1 MAEKT
6 TSIKTYG
13 QKPYYDNFDETK
25 NYQRILYRPGHPVQA
40 RELTQ
45 MQTALQAQLD
55 RLGQYNFKNGS
66 RVLDGKVTLNVN
78 YDYIKIKATHNSQAV
93 ANFIDNLKGTTLT
106 GAGATVKAKIVE
118 VVPAST
124 TGGFDTLYVT
134 YQQNGSDTTTSK
146 FVADEVLTSDGAGT
160 HPVAVAASSDSP
172 IGLGSAVRIEQGV
185 YFISGNFVYV
195 PAESLFLDYY
205 TNTPDYIVGLKV
217 TESIATSADD
227 TTLNDNAQG
236 TTNEAAPGANRYK
249 ITTGLI
255 KQPLALS
262 SRTENQYIALMEVE
276 GGKAKVDRTDKT
288 LDTELS
294 NRLARRTKE
303 ESGDYTV
310 DVLQLNVREHLD
322 NESGNNGYLTSGNGG
337 DANKIALGVEP
348 GVAYVSG
355 YRVENANTNYVE
367 ANKPRG
373 ANALAHENAEQI
385 SIFVGNYVK
394 VNEALMQGIPDTAGY
409 TTVSLFSENI
419 TTGQSTVIGS
429 ARVRGIEDDAASGV
443 KRLFLFDIEM
453 TGSNNFSSVL
463 SVKDSASGNTDGTD
477 FRADINGTAQLFNT
491 GNNGLVFRTP
501 YNAVK
506 STMAI
511 NDAGVI
517 QSTSDMIYTVK
528 KRFTTNTNSSGVA
541 TFSAGSDSF
550 ANIPTSG
557 FIYADIGG
565 TPVTKQI
572 GANSSWYTNSG
583 SSIAI
588 NFATAY
594 GASATTFT
602 NVQFVCDVQKS
613 NIDPKR
619 KNKQTD
625 GSVSAS
631 ALGTVDGVANSL
643 SLGKADILK
652 VKTIVDANGTDVK
665 DRFIIDNG
673 QRDNFYDLGK
683 IILKEGQTNPGNV
696 AVTFDY
702 YTHTGTGDYFS
713 VDSYITDRTNASQ
726 TATQYEEIPSFRSG
740 LLGKV
745 ELRDALDF
753 RPRINDAGT
762 GFTGSGGY
770 APEPISNGTIVTTD
784 IQYHLPRIDKLVFTK
799 AGKFKII
806 EGIPSEIPVEPET
819 PEDSLELYKIGFSPY
834 VFDINKHIHPF
845 YKDNRRYTM
854 NDIGSLDKRIK
865 NLEYY
870 TSLSL
875 LEQSAADVQL
885 LDDDGDVRLKNG
897 FIVDS
902 FKNHKIGDTN
912 NVDYKASIDKRN
924 SVLRPKFDERNVNLI
939 PDGTQPSSACVK
951 NGSIVT
957 LPFTEVEEIN
967 QPYASFVSNVNP
979 YNVFMWGG
987 QIELSPESDE
997 WKETDVRPAII
1008 IDDSE
1013 AYDQFVQMAEEQG
1026 ILGTV
1031 WNEWETNWTGVDVEE
1046 NSFRNEGGDPRG
1058 NFWNRFG
1065 GQSETTQQ
1073 VITTTSHQSRT
1084 GINTEV
1090 AFDTVQRSNGSKV
1103 VEVNFVP
1110 FIRSR
1115 EIQFKAQLMKPN
1127 TKVYAFFDGVAVAD
1141 YVREESSFTE
1151 FSDKS
1156 NVLTH
1161 EGETVHPDGAGLL
1174 TTDAS
1179 GEVIG
1184 SFIIPRNDVL
1194 KFATGV
1200 REFRLSDSSSNNRTQ
1215 ETTFA
1220 EVQYHAQGLLESV
1233 QETIIST
1240 KVPKLV
1246 QTELNEDRVITETE
1260 VIETTEWV
1268 DPIAE
1273 TFLVTK
1279 EGGMFANSV
1288 DIFFSTKDAAIP
1300 VRLTIRT
1307 TKNGVPTQ
1315 RIVPGADVILKPTTA
1330 QSGNAG
1336 EDGHIATSTNGAA
1349 KTNFKFPFPI
1359 YLAQDVEYAIVL
1371 TANTDAYNCFVAE
1384 MGGFDTVNT
1393 AQQILKQP
1401 YGGVFFSSANAST
1414 WTPEQSKDM
1423 KFNLH
1428 RCEFSNSG
1436 AQYTLVNDTLPP
1448 RKLGRQ
1454 PLTTTNS
1461 SAVVK
1466 VFHPNHG
1473 MHHSTSQV
1481 TISGA
1486 VATNGITAA
1495 NLNGNHTITN
1505 ITHDSYSFT
1514 AGGSATSSGAGGGN
1528 NVKATENRHIDTFYP
1543 NISNITVPGTSLT
1556 FTADMTRGKSIN
1568 GNETPYTATGAF
1580 DILPNKNYRLASPLM
1595 IGSARQESQNITHN
1609 HSANITATMSFD
1621 TGKSH
1626 LSPVIDLNRT
1636 SIFTIQNIVGDSGS
1650 GAEAG
1655 EAVARGGSE
1664 LARYITKPVEL
1675 AEEADVATV
1684 YIDVNRPTASN
1695 VLLYFRAIPTG
1706 TGKDINDVAFE
1717 LATPAAGS
1725 VPFNSLGFEEV
1736 RYDINPTDAFGKIQF
1751 KIVMQ
1756 STNSATPPRIK
1767 DFRAICAT

>member
-6 TSIKTYG
+6 TSIKAYG
-13 QKPYYDNFDETK
+13 QKPYHDNFDEQK

-78 YDYIKIKATHNSQAV
+78 YDFIKIKASHNSQAV
-93 ANFIDNLKGTTLT
+93 SGFLSTLKGSTLT
-106 GAGATVKAKIVE
+106 GANQSVKAKVVE
-118 VVPAST
+118 VFSSSE
-124 TGGFDTLYVT
+124 TGTKDTLYVV
-134 YQQNGSDTTTSK
+134 YQANGTDKTTNK
-146 FVADEVLTSDGAGT
+146 FIADEVLTSDASGT
-160 HPVAVAASSDSP
+160 HPVAVETSGNNP
-172 IGLGSAVRIEQGV
+172 IGLGSSVRQEQGV
-185 YFISGNFVYV
+185 YFISGNFVFV
-195 PAESLFLDYY
+195 PESSLILDFY
-205 TNTPDYIVGLKV
+205 TNTPNYIVGLKV

-227 TTLNDNAQG
+227 ITLNDNAQG
-236 TTNEAAPGANRYK
+236 TTNIGAPGAHRYK
-249 ITTGLI
+249 IATELI
-255 KQPLALS
+255 KEPLSLA
-262 SRTENQYIALMEVE
+262 SRTEAQYIALMEVVD
-276 GGKAKVDRTDKT
+276 GKARVDRTDKT
-288 LDTELS
+288 LNTELS

-310 DVLQLNVREHLD
+310 DTFQLNVREHLD
-322 NESGNNGYLTSGNGG
+322 DEAGNNGFITAGNGG
-337 DANKIALGVEP
+337 DATKIALGVEP

-355 YRVENANTNYVE
+355 YRVENANTNYVI

-373 ANALAHENAEQI
+373 ATALNHENAEQI
-385 SIFVGNYVK
+385 SIFVGNFVK
-394 VNEALMQGIPDTAGY
+394 VNEALMQGIPDTQNY

-429 ARVRGIEDDAASGV
+429 ARVRGIEDDAAAGV

-463 SVKDSASGNTDGTD
+463 SVKDSASGNTTGTD
-477 FRADINGTAQLFNT
+477 FRADINGTAQLFDT
-491 GNNGLVFRTP
+491 GNNGLIFKTP
-501 YNAVK
+501 YRAVN
-506 STMAI
+506 STMSI
-511 NDAGVI
+511 DDDGEI
-517 QSTSDMIYTVK
+517 QSTSDMAYTVK

-541 TFSAGSDSF
+541 TFSAGGGTF
-550 ANIPTSG
+550 TNIATSG

-572 GANSSWYTNSG
+572 GANTSWYTSVG
-583 SSIAI
+583 SSIEI

-594 GASATTFT
+594 GVSATTFN
-602 NVQFVCDVQKS
+602 NVQFLVDVRKAG
-613 NIDPKR
+613 IDPKR
-619 KNKQTD
+619 KNKQTN
-625 GSVSAS
+625 GSVSSS
-631 ALGTVDGVANSL
+631 ALGTVDGVANAL
-643 SLGKADILK
+643 SLGKADILR
-652 VKTIVDANGTDVK
+652 VKTIVDANGKDVK
-665 DRFIIDNG
+665 DRFVVDNG

-683 IILKEGQTNPGNV
+683 IILKKGQTNPGNV
-696 AVTFDY
+696 AVTFDF
-702 YTHTGTGDYFS
+702 YTHSGTGDYFS
-713 VDSYITDRTNASQ
+713 VDSYISDRSNASQ

-740 LLGKV
+740 LIGKV
-745 ELRDALDF
+745 ELRDCLDF
-753 RPRINDAGT
+753 RSRVNDAGT
-762 GFTGSGGY
+762 GFTGSGGNNF
-770 APEPISNGTIVTTD
+770 EPVSNGTIASTD
-784 IQYHLPRIDKLVFTK
+784 IQYHMPRVDKLVLTK
-799 AGKFKII
+799 AGKFKVL
-806 EGIPSEIPVEPET
+806 EGIPSERPVEPET
-819 PEDSLELYKIGFSPY
+819 PDDSLELYKIGFSPY
-834 VFDINKHIHPF
+834 VFNLDKDVHPF
-845 YKDNRRYTM
+845 YKNNRRYTM
-854 NDIGSLDKRIK
+854 HDIGALDKRIK

-875 LEQSAADVQL
+875 LEQSAADTEIVDNATGNL
-885 LDDDGDVRLKNG
+885 RLKNG

-902 FKNHKIGDTN
+902 FKNHRIGDTSN
-912 NVDYKASIDKRN
+912 IDYKAAVDKKN
-924 SVLRPKFDERNVNLI
+924 SVLRPMYNSRNVNLVE
-939 PDGTQPSSACVK
+939 DAGQSGSVCVR

-957 LPFTEVEEIN
+957 LPFTEVQEIN

-997 WKETDVRPAII
+997 WKETDVRPAIV

-1013 AYDQFVQMAEEQG
+1013 AYDQFVQMAEEEG
-1026 ILGTV
+1026 IVGTV
-1031 WNEWETNWTGVDVEE
+1031 WNEWETNWTGVDVEVE
-1046 NSFRNEGGDPRG
+1046 VTEDFFDGE
-1058 NFWNRFG
+1058 
-1065 GQSETTQQ
+1065 Q
-1073 VITTTSHQSRT
+1073 ITTTETITTSRGQSRT

-1090 AFDTVQRSNGSKV
+1090 AFDTVQRSDGVKV

-1115 EIQFKAQLMKPN
+1115 EITFKAQLMKPN
-1127 TKVYAFFDGVAVAD
+1127 TRVFAFFDGVAVAD
-1141 YVREESSFTE
+1141 YVRGESSFVQ
-1151 FSDKS
+1151 FADRS

-1161 EGETVHPDGAGLL
+1161 ENETTHPDGAGLL
-1174 TTDAS
+1174 TTDAA

-1184 SFIIPRNDVL
+1184 SFIIPRNEVL

-1200 REFRLSDSSSNNRTQ
+1200 REFRLSDSSSNNKNT

-1246 QTELNEDRVITETE
+1246 QTEVNEDRVITETE
-1260 VIETTEWV
+1260 VIETTEWI

-1279 EGGMFANSV
+1279 DGGMFANSV
-1288 DIFFSTKDAAIP
+1288 DIFFSTKDTAIP

-1307 TKNGVPTQ
+1307 TRNGVPTQ
-1315 RIVPGADVILKPTTA
+1315 RIVPGADVILKPTTS
-1330 QSGNAG
+1330 QTGNAG
-1336 EDGHIATSTNGAA
+1336 EDGHIATSTDGSA

-1371 TANTDAYNCFVAE
+1371 TSNCDSYNCFVAE

-1393 AQQILKQP
+1393 SFQINKQP

-1428 RCEFSNSG
+1428 RCEFSGSG
-1436 AQYTLVNDTLPP
+1436 NTYTLVNDTLPP
-1448 RKLGRQ
+1448 RKLRKE
-1454 PLTTTNS
+1454 PLTTTSGSPNIT
-1461 SAVVK
+1461 

-1486 VATNGITAA
+1486 VDTNGITAG
-1495 NLNGNHTITN
+1495 NINGNYTITN
-1505 ITHDSYSFT
+1505 ITHDSYQIT
-1514 AGGSATSSGAGGGN
+1514 AGANATSSGAGGGS
-1528 NVKATENRHIDTFYP
+1528 VVTATENRHIDSFYP
-1543 NISNITVPGTSLT
+1543 NISNISVPGTTLT
-1556 FTADMTRGKSIN
+1556 FTADMTKGKSFS
-1568 GNETPYTATGAF
+1568 GNETPYVATGSF
-1580 DILPNKNYRLASPLM
+1580 PLLPNKNYNLSSPLM
-1595 IGSARQESQNITHN
+1595 IGSALQESQNITHA
-1609 HSANITATMSFD
+1609 HSANIVATMSFD
-1621 TGKSH
+1621 SGKSH
-1626 LSPVIDLNRT
+1626 LSPVIDMNRT

-1655 EAVARGGSE
+1655 EEANRGGTE

-1675 AEEADVATV
+1675 AEEADVVTV
-1684 YIDVNRPTASN
+1684 FMDINRPSKSN
-1695 VLLYFRAIPTG
+1695 VLLYFRALPAG
-1706 TGKDINDVAFE
+1706 SGKDINDEAFT
-1717 LATPAAGS
+1717 LATPTAGA
-1725 VPFNSLGFEEV
+1725 VPFNSLGFTEV
-1736 RYDINPTDAFGKIQF
+1736 QYEIDPAGTYGKIQF

-1756 STNSATPPRIK
+1756 STNSAQPPRVK